1 MKNLQ
6 RSSLQNTEE
15 NPTAPFLDLRD
26 GEIDTLLQRTAY
38 RSERWRR

>member
-1 MKNLQ
+1 M
-6 RSSLQNTEE
+6 QNTEEE

-38 RSERWRR
+38 RRNDGER